1 MTFLPT
7 DPSSE
12 QKPCPPPCR
21 RKLALAWSA
30 TYGDVPMTTAM
41 LKVAFA
47 TSDRVT
53 VDQHFGASVG
63 FAIHV
68 IDGERARL
76 VEVAEFPEES
86 MDGNE
91 GKLADKIAAL
101 GGCAAVYC
109 LAVGGSAVRQLLAAG
124 VQPIRVDDEVGIE
137 TLLDG
142 LRRAVREG
150 GVVWVDRALKR
161 DADTSRFD
169 RMAEEGWQE

>member
-1 MTFLPT
+1 M
-7 DPSSE
+7 
-12 QKPCPPPCR
+12 
-21 RKLALAWSA
+21 
-30 TYGDVPMTTAM
+30 
-41 LKVAFA
+41 
-47 TSDRVT
+47 
-53 VDQHFGASVG
+53 
-63 FAIHV
+63 
-68 IDGERARL
+68 
-76 VEVAEFPEES
+76 
-86 MDGNE
+86 
-91 GKLADKIAAL
+91 
-101 GGCAAVYC
+101 YC

>member
-1 MTFLPT
+1 
-7 DPSSE
+7 
-12 QKPCPPPCR
+12 
-21 RKLALAWSA
+21 
-30 TYGDVPMTTAM
+30 MTTAM

-63 FAIHV
+63 FAIHA

-91 GKLADKIAAL
+91 NKLADKIAAL

-137 TLLDG
+137 ILLDD
-142 LRRAVREG
+142 LRCAVRAG
-150 GVVWVDRALKR
+150 GVAWVDRALKR